1 MGETRVSS
9 VSSVKNL
16 GSWFDSNM
24 NLYVNI
30 NNTCKAAYYH
40 LTNVRRIRN
49 GATQSLVHALIIGR
63 IDYCNSMLCGLPA
76 KHIAKL
82 QRVHNS
88 AARLVFNIPRYS
100 HITPVLISLHWLP
113 VKFRIYFI
121 VILITFKVLHGIA
134 PDYLRSLI
142 NVKENRI
149 YNLRGSKGLA
159 LIPPKK
165 TLKTLGDRAFSAAAP
180 RMWNALPLEIR
191 NERNFARFKTLL
203 KTHLFKLAFTLT

>member
-40 LTNVRRIRN
+40 LTNVRRIRKYLSN

-82 QRVHNS
+82 QRVQNS

-113 VKFRIYFI
+113 VKFRIDFK

-149 YNLRGSKGLA
+149 YNLVTDIA
-159 LIPPKK
+159 KK
-165 TLKTLGDRAFSAAAP
+165 DIKDTR
-180 RMWNALPLEIR
+180 
-191 NERNFARFKTLL
+191 
-203 KTHLFKLAFTLT
+203 